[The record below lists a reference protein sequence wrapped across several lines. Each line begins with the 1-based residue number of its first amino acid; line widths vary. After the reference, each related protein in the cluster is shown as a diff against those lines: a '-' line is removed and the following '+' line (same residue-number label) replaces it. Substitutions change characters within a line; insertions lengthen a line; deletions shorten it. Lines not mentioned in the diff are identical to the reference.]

1 MRTLPVFF
9 LQFGITVAATV
20 FFVASVAFATIPL
33 SLGQHPGE
41 THLSQLGEPVQITGQ
56 LGT

>member
-1 MRTLPVFF
+1 MHKLPVFF

-41 THLSQLGEPVQITGQ
+41 AHRSPQGEPVHMT
-56 LGT
+56 

>member
-41 THLSQLGEPVQITGQ
+41 THLSQLGEPVHMT
-56 LGT
+56 